1 MFIQNLKN
9 NGILKASFSYDLIPF
24 EIMKDYAAM
33 DAVVTFLLFQK
44 FENAIVKN
52 EKLYWV
58 YKNLLIEGVRFLKDV
73 ESNGV
78 PFDRVRLEF
87 AQKRMQEDIDI
98 AVAKLYDFPE
108 VAVFEKAQGKDFNPN
123 SIAKNAVTG
132 NNVTSESKAS
142 EGKISSGNTSENST
156 DQKDP
161 KVKKNKKVNN
171 SKNKASVG
179 GKKVS

>member
-1 MFIQNLKN
+1 MLELGLSELFLVGIVALIIVGPKDLPKMFRVVGKYVGRAKEMARDFQR
-9 NGILKASFSYDLIPF
+9 SFED
-24 EIMKDYAAM
+24 AA
-33 DAVVTFLLFQK
+33 
-44 FENAIVKN
+44 
-52 EKLYWV
+52 
-58 YKNLLIEGVRFLKDV
+58 R
-73 ESNGV
+73 ESG
-78 PFDRVRLEF
+78 F
-87 AQKRMQEDIDI
+87 EDIKRNFDT
-98 AVAKLYDFPE
+98 V
-108 VAVFEKAQGKDFNPN
+108 KDFNPN

-132 NNVTSESKAS
+132 KNVTSESKAS